1 MFTELMPLIKTRPLT
16 ITVAIEGESRL
27 RLNVVPKPIAKDKA
41 ANEKIGHTHN
51 KEVAPIPDEA
61 IHALTTPLSITG
73 TPEEVDAGLCDAL
86 TKFVA
91 SHQTLQQS
99 FDDAAANIA
108 NAVKAIDERERIKK
122 EKDKAASKK
131 TTTAAPTKAEEP
143 TKTESDLPLLFTA
156 QSPANNAVSANDAT
170 APAASET
177 SGQSSRSGSEV
188 AEGDQ

>member
-1 MFTELMPLIKTRPLT
+1 MFRELMPLIKTRPLT
-16 ITVAIEGESRL
+16 ITVAVEGDSRV

-41 ANEKIGHTHN
+41 ANDKIGHTHS

-73 TPEEVDAGLCDAL
+73 TPEEVDAGLCEAL
-86 TKFVA
+86 TKFAA

-122 EKDKAASKK
+122 EKDKAANKK
-131 TTTAAPTKAEEP
+131 ATTAASTKAEEP
-143 TKTESDLPLLFTA
+143 TKAESGLPLLFTA
-156 QSPANNAVSANDAT
+156 PANTAVSTNDAT
-170 APAASET
+170 PPAANEASSQPSQSE
-177 SGQSSRSGSEV
+177 SEIE
-188 AEGDQ
+188 EGDE